1 MLVSAHRG
9 VRSTLTGRKQ
19 IWSLI
24 VDPDGRSGADNMAI
38 DAALLRAAQQGEAF
52 LRLYRWRP
60 PCLSFG
66 RNEPALMRYDRQL
79 IEDRGLDVVRRPTGG
94 RAVWHAQEVTYA
106 VVAPFKDLG
115 TLQASYREI
124 HTMLASALRTLAV
137 PADLA
142 AEGIAP
148 GGIDA
153 GACFGAPVGGEVMV
167 ESGKVIG
174 SAQWR
179 DGEALLQHGSILLEN
194 DQDLV
199 REVTRGS
206 VPASVASSL
215 RDVLGVTPTFAA
227 VADAIVRVARERWG
241 GTWHDV
247 PVPTVDATPYRD
259 PTWTWRR

>member
-1 MLVSAHRG
+1 
-9 VRSTLTGRKQ
+9 
-19 IWSLI
+19 
-24 VDPDGRSGADNMAI
+24 
-38 DAALLRAAQQGEAF
+38 
-52 LRLYRWRP
+52 
-60 PCLSFG
+60 
-66 RNEPALMRYDRQL
+66 
-79 IEDRGLDVVRRPTGG
+79 
-94 RAVWHAQEVTYA
+94 
-106 VVAPFKDLG
+106 
-115 TLQASYREI
+115 
-124 HTMLASALRTLAV
+124 
-137 PADLA
+137 
-142 AEGIAP
+142 
-148 GGIDA
+148 
-153 GACFGAPVGGEVMV
+153 MV